1 MIIRSLS
8 TLQSPPPWF
17 WWAEGRLWQRL
28 GPARPGRWPVE
39 VLQQLHWWL
48 IRPCLTPCRFQT
60 LPPLP
65 WSLTSRACWL
75 NSYRPGEVACWWAVG
90 VRSWRELAHHRPASL
105 AWTVHA
111 QRRLDWPGQCQDA
124 QRLLQDKAALL
135 ALTPE
140 HWRSPHAVLDPG
152 SPEASRAPLAPPV
165 WWQRALEGPGVV
177 LKPLRGHG
185 GRAVIR
191 FRFTASGLEQQPL
204 FSRLPTAMPCP
215 RATTPPP
222 PPQLL
227 AHWQRLCRTR
237 ETALAA
243 PYLTHSGTLPAA
255 DPSVVVRLITARA
268 APEAPIAVRLAW
280 LEVPLGERAMAFL
293 QIEGPGLTLPA
304 GPLSRPQREALQRWQ
319 ALLRAGV
326 PQPVAAC
333 LKAALGLHALLP
345 PIDQVAWDWIPADPQ
360 PLLLEGNGSF
370 GLLVPQLLEQL
381 SLDPLCNP

>member
-1 MIIRSLS
+1 M
-8 TLQSPPPWF
+8 
-17 WWAEGRLWQRL
+17 
-28 GPARPGRWPVE
+28 
-39 VLQQLHWWL
+39 LQQLHWWL

-370 GLLVPQLLEQL
+370 GLLVPQLLEWL
-381 SLDPLCNP
+381 HLDPLRNP